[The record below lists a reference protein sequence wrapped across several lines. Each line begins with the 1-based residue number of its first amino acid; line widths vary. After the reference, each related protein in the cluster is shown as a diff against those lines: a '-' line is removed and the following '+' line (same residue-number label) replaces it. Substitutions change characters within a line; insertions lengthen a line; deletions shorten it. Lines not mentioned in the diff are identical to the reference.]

1 MDRSIH
7 LVVVQ
12 LKPRKGDYAAN
23 LARLAGIFSQIDS
36 LDPRPDVA
44 VFAETALTGYF
55 VEGGIRDV
63 ALTAGGFARD
73 LQSQYTSAVTTPQPF
88 DVCIGFYE
96 VWNNAYYN
104 SALYVTLG
112 GDEPVIRHVHRKLF
126 LPTYGMFDEERFV
139 DRGFEVRAF
148 DTAWGRAAM
157 LICEDAWHSLT
168 GTVAALDGATTVFVL
183 SASPAR
189 GVWRREDEGAV
200 PANLKR
206 WERLARDIAEE
217 HGVFVALV
225 NLVGTEGG
233 KTFSGG
239 SIICGPHGD
248 VRAQAPLWDE
258 TILTITLDPHDLTR
272 ARSDAPLLTDLQTM
286 MPHLMRTVDRIQAG
300 EPLALSYDEGTTDG
314 GPLTPVGKHGDG
326 ERADAPSTEETLRQ
340 PGSKSRKAG
349 KTGKGASTK
358 SALPPQ
364 TDARSRN
371 GSEPIPVVRTPNAPG
386 GPPPLDIDPELT
398 SGWLVSF
405 LREEFE
411 RRGFEKA
418 VLGLSGGVD
427 SAVTAFLSAKALGP
441 ENVVAVRM
449 PYRTSNPDSAAHAQ
463 LVIDQ
468 VKVQSRT
475 IDISAAV
482 DGYLSH
488 EPDADPARRG
498 NVMARERMIVLFDQ
512 SAKFH
517 ALPVGTGNKTERL
530 LGYFTWHAD
539 DSPPINPLG
548 DLFKT
553 QVWELARFLGV
564 PDVIVSKPASADLI
578 EGQTD
583 EGDFGISYAEADEI
597 LNWLVSGYSPTLLV
611 SRGFDPAK
619 VELVR
624 KRLAGTHWKRKLPT
638 VAMVSA
644 TGIGESY
651 LRPVDY

>member
-7 LVVVQ
+7 LAVVQ
-12 LKPRKGDYAAN
+12 FKPRKGDYASN
-23 LARLAGIFSQIDS
+23 LARLGGLFSQLEALEPS
-36 LDPRPDVA
+36 PDVV

-55 VEGGIRDV
+55 VEGGVRDV
-63 ALTAGGFARD
+63 AMTAGALARD
-73 LQSQYTSAVTTPQPF
+73 LNAQYSTAVGTPRPL

-96 VWNNAYYN
+96 VWNNAFYN

-112 GDEPVIRHVHRKLF
+112 GGGDGPIIRHVHRKLF

-168 GTVAALDGATTVFVL
+168 GTVAALDGASTIFVV

-189 GVWRREDEGAV
+189 GVWPREGEAQI

-239 SIICGPHGD
+239 SIIAGPHGD

-258 TILTITLDPHDLTR
+258 AILTVTLDPDDLTR
-272 ARSDAPLLTDLQTM
+272 ARSDTPLLTDLQTM

-300 EPLALSYDEGTTDG
+300 ERLTLSYDDAPSKG
-314 GPLTPVGKHGDG
+314 GPLTPAGKSGNG
-326 ERADAPSTEETLRQ
+326 ERADAPSTEETSPHPARKT
-340 PGSKSRKAG
+340 SKSRKKAQ
-349 KTGKGASTK
+349 
-358 SALPPQ
+358 SARDGDE
-364 TDARSRN
+364 T
-371 GSEPIPVVRTPNAPG
+371 IPVVRAPQTPG
-386 GPPPLDIDPELT
+386 GPPPLDIDTELT
-398 SGWLVSF
+398 SSWLAAF

-418 VLGLSGGVD
+418 VIGISGGVD
-427 SAVTAFLSAKALGP
+427 SAVTAFLSAEALGRQ
-441 ENVVAVRM
+441 NVIGIRM
-449 PYRTSNPDSAAHAQ
+449 PYRTSSPESLSHAQ
-463 LVIDQ
+463 LVIDAL
-468 VKVQSRT
+468 KVESRT
-475 IDISAAV
+475 IDISPAV

-488 EPDADPARRG
+488 EPDADPGRRG

-512 SAKFH
+512 SAKYR

-553 QVWELARFLGV
+553 QEWQLARHLGV

-578 EGQTD
+578 HGQTD
-583 EGDFGISYAEADEI
+583 EGDFGLSYADADRI
-597 LNWLVSGYSPTLLV
+597 LNWLVSGYSPASLLE
-611 SRGFDPAK
+611 RGFDAGK
-619 VELVR
+619 VELIR

-638 VAMVSA
+638 VAMLSA
-644 TGIGESY
+644 SGIGEAY

>member
-1 MDRSIH
+1 M
-7 LVVVQ
+7 
-12 LKPRKGDYAAN
+12 
-23 LARLAGIFSQIDS
+23 
-36 LDPRPDVA
+36 
-44 VFAETALTGYF
+44 
-55 VEGGIRDV
+55 
-63 ALTAGGFARD
+63 TAGALARD
-73 LQSQYTSAVTTPQPF
+73 LQAQYATAVTTPRPL

-96 VWNNAYYN
+96 VWNNAFYN

-112 GDEPVIRHVHRKLF
+112 GGTDEPVIRHVHRKLF
-126 LPTYGMFDEERFV
+126 LPTYGLFDEERFV

-148 DTAWGRAAM
+148 DTEWGRAAM

-168 GTVAALDGATTVFVL
+168 GTVAALDGATTIFVL

-189 GVWRREDEGAV
+189 GVWPREDEGPV

-217 HGVFVALV
+217 QGVFVALV

-239 SIICGPHGD
+239 SIIAGPHGD

-258 TILTITLDPHDLTR
+258 TLMTITLDPHDLTR

-300 EPLALSYDEGTTDG
+300 ERLVLSYDDGPTEG
-314 GPLTPVGKHGDG
+314 GPLTPLN
-326 ERADAPSTEETLRQ
+326 RSADAALSARAP
-340 PGSKSRKAG
+340 A
-349 KTGKGASTK
+349 KTGARKK
-358 SALPPQ
+358 SAS
-364 TDARSRN
+364 ARRN
-371 GSEPIPVVRTPNAPG
+371 GNEPIPVMRAPDSPG
-386 GPPPLDIDPELT
+386 GPPPVAIDAELT
-398 SGWLVSF
+398 AGWLVSF

-418 VLGLSGGVD
+418 VVGLSGGVD
-427 SAVTAFLSAKALGP
+427 SAVTAYLSAQALGP
-441 ENVVAVRM
+441 ENVIAVRM
-449 PYRTSNPDSAAHAQ
+449 PYRTSNPDSLAHAQ
-463 LVIDQ
+463 LVID
-468 VKVQSRT
+468 KLGIQSRT
-475 IDISAAV
+475 VDISPAV
-482 DGYLSH
+482 DGYLAN
-488 EPDADPARRG
+488 EPDADPGRRG
-498 NVMARERMIVLFDQ
+498 NVMARERMIVLFDL
-512 SAKFH
+512 SAKYK

-553 QVWELARFLGV
+553 QVWQLATFLGV

-583 EGDFGISYAEADEI
+583 ERDFGISYAEADEI
-597 LNWLVSGYSPTLLV
+597 LNWLVSGYSPAALV
-611 SRGFDPAK
+611 ARGFDPAK

-644 TGIGESY
+644 TGIGEAY